1 MKAWP
6 PLARRSCCSGWRAAR
21 WPGSRAPHTTSKG
34 RDMRRAN
41 RWTGTM
47 ICLAGLGLL
56 SACSSAKREAISVE
70 PAKVQVSATGVKQVV
85 LTAQAAGRIGVTT
98 APVGAAEPSP
108 SGPVRIVPYAAV
120 LYDADGTTF
129 VYTATGPLVFVRR
142 NVTVESIAGDN
153 A

>member
-1 MKAWP
+1 M
-6 PLARRSCCSGWRAAR
+6 S
-21 WPGSRAPHTTSKG
+21 
-34 RDMRRAN
+34 
-41 RWTGTM
+41 
-47 ICLAGLGLL
+47 CLAGLGLL
-56 SACSSAKREAISVE
+56 SACSSAKSEATRVE
-70 PAKVQVSATGVKQVV
+70 PAKVEVSATGVQQVV

-153 A
+153 AFLSDGPAAGTAVVNQAAAELFGVEFGIGAFE